1 MELGEILIIV
11 FTGVVAGST
20 VAYVLLTW
28 RLVSETRRLR
38 EVQTEPKV
46 SVRLGLAERIGHGG
60 LELVIRNEG
69 QGPAQ
74 NIGFNFQG
82 DPTYFIGH
90 GQQQPIDQI
99 SVIKNGLPYLGPGQ
113 SFRFL
118 LGWLFGEA
126 FDRANREPWTFQIDY
141 ENLAS
146 KSEKDTYILDFSQF
160 AGLIVGSGA
169 PLVRIE
175 KHLEA
180 IQKDLHHM
188 MTGFNK
194 LHVLTQTKEESRR
207 EWEEFLQQQRG
218 GSEATDPSSENTRT
232 ND

>member
-1 MELGEILIIV
+1 MELGEILIVV
-11 FTGVVAGST
+11 FTGVVAGAT
-20 VAYVLLTW
+20 AAYAVLTR

-38 EVQTEPKV
+38 MVQTEPKV
-46 SVRLGLAERIGHGG
+46 SVRLELAESVGHGG
-60 LELVIRNEG
+60 MELVIRNEG

-74 NIGFNFQG
+74 NIRFNFQG

-99 SVIKNGLPYLGPGQ
+99 PVIQNGLPYLGPGQ

-118 LGWLFGEA
+118 LGWLFGDD
-126 FDRANREPWTFQIDY
+126 FDRANREPWILQVDY

-146 KSEKDTYILDFSQF
+146 KSKKDTYLLDFSQF

-175 KHLEA
+175 KHLES
-180 IQKDLHHM
+180 IQKDLHQFA
-188 MTGFNK
+188 TGFNN

-207 EWEEFLQQQRG
+207 EREEFLQRQRG
-218 GSEATDPSSENTRT
+218 RSEATDPISEGHRAE
-232 ND
+232 

>member
-1 MELGEILIIV
+1 MELGEILVIV

-20 VAYVLLTW
+20 VAYAVLTW

-38 EVQTEPKV
+38 EAQTEPRV
-46 SVRLGLAERIGHGG
+46 SMRLELAERVGHGG
-60 LELVIRNEG
+60 IELVIRNEG

-74 NIGFNFQG
+74 NIRFHFQG

-99 SVIKNGLPYLGPGQ
+99 PVIENGLPYLGTSQ

-118 LGWLFGEA
+118 LGWLVGEA
-126 FDRANREPWTFQIDY
+126 FDRANREPWTFEIDY

-146 KSEKDTYILDFSQF
+146 KARRDTYLLDFSQF
-160 AGLIVGSGA
+160 AGLVVGSGA
-169 PLVRIE
+169 PVVKIE

-180 IQKDLHHM
+180 IQKDLHHLT
-188 MTGFNK
+188 TGFNK
-194 LHVLTQTKEESRR
+194 LHVLTQTIEESRR
-207 EWEEFLQQQRG
+207 EREKLLQQQRG
-218 GSEATDPSSENTRT
+218 RNEAAEPISGKIEDE
-232 ND
+232 